1 MRDSGSLNFIRL
13 PRVVIIPSVREE
25 NDAEQSDEVQ
35 ARIRENAKYLDG
47 KQDLTAT
54 REVGFTKI
62 WARDA
67 GIFLPVFRDFEKS
80 YVLVA
85 PGNQPSESPVVSSV
99 LSRLPLCFFRFF
111 PSSSSHRSIRHPCT
125 KLYTD
130 DHFIKTGDTLAVS
143 YS

>member
-1 MRDSGSLNFIRL
+1 MVMEGYFRYPGFDLNTVRDLGRLNFIRL
-13 PRVVIIPSVREE
+13 LRVGSCIIPSVRGE

-54 REVGFTKI
+54 REAGFTKI

-67 GIFLPVFRDFEKS
+67 GIFLPLCREFEQS

-85 PGNQPSESPVVSSV
+85 PGNQPLKREQ
-99 LSRLPLCFFRFF
+99 
-111 PSSSSHRSIRHPCT
+111 
-125 KLYTD
+125 
-130 DHFIKTGDTLAVS
+130 
-143 YS
+143 

>member
-1 MRDSGSLNFIRL
+1 MKFRL
-13 PRVVIIPSVREE
+13 GFGKMQNTSTE
-25 NDAEQSDEVQ
+25 N
-35 ARIRENAKYLDG
+35 NN
-47 KQDLTAT
+47 LTAT

-99 LSRLPLCFFRFF
+99 LSRLPLCFSDFS
-111 PSSSSHRSIRHPCT
+111 PPLRHTVVSGTHAPNCILMIILS
-125 KLYTD
+125 KLVIHWQSVTRNRYCQ
-130 DHFIKTGDTLAVS
+130 FLKTRILS
-143 YS
+143 KKNK